1 MHASAEYTALETCII
16 AAIHGVLPEAE
27 FNALALEVHRF
38 QLRHNKP
45 FSKWCAGQD
54 EPKSWREIPAVPQA
68 MFKAFRIS
76 CFPAEE
82 TPVTFLTSGTTG
94 ETRGAHH
101 FFSTKLYHA
110 AALAGWRRIERA
122 QRRSVFLTQ
131 APADAPQSSLV
142 SMFGCWASEIGGE
155 FVCDSSGRLELARLE
170 LAMESGEPLAFFGT
184 ALAFLNVFEWMGS
197 RGVSLAPGS
206 YALETGGFKG
216 SDREISKAEL
226 YGRFARHFGLSA
238 QDVINEYGMCE
249 LSSQFY
255 TTGLG
260 GVHQG
265 GAWIRALVVSPET
278 GEEVAIGQAGTL
290 RIFDLAN
297 LGSSLAIQTADIAIR
312 RERGFELLGR
322 APSATPRGCSRMADE
337 QMRGCAIVTSARSV
351 PATASRIAA
360 LAAAAAKFPFLG
372 DYSAQTLGAWL
383 AAELGAV
390 DALDQFVPHA
400 GHFARA
406 FAPRVILHILSG
418 NTPAAALQSL
428 IRGLLLGS
436 QNLCKLP
443 SSGLPEVDAFL
454 AALPEEMQRL
464 VEISATLPDEWLA
477 QAEAVVVFGSD
488 ATLEHFRGRILPG
501 QKFIEHGH
509 RVSFG
514 IVFDDPSCTSAEGA
528 AQDISLFDQQGCL
541 SPHVFFV
548 RRNAREYARCLAQEM
563 EQFAK
568 GNKRRELSV
577 AEHTSIRALQEAIR
591 FRAKNGAECELYVG
605 KEWTVVFDAEP
616 GFPASPLGRVA
627 FVKPLPMDFP
637 ATLANVRP
645 HLSACSIAPA
655 TLENAEFAAALG
667 VSRVCAIGAMQ
678 LPPAAWHHDGQPTLA
693 PLVRWVDFEGA

>member
-1 MHASAEYTALETCII
+1 MHAAAEYTALEARII
-16 AAIHGVLPEAE
+16 AAIHGVLPKEE

-38 QLRHNKP
+38 QLRHNEP
-45 FSKWCAGQD
+45 FSKWCAGRN

-68 MFKAFRIS
+68 MFKAFRIA

-82 TPVTFLTSGTTG
+82 TPITFLTSGTTG

-110 AALAGWRRIERA
+110 AALAGWRRFGRA
-122 QRRSVFLTQ
+122 QRRTVFLTQ

-142 SMFGCWASEIGGE
+142 SMFGCWSSEIGGD
-155 FVCDSSGRLELARLE
+155 FLCDSLGRLNFARLE
-170 LAMESGEPLAFFGT
+170 LVMESGEPLALFGT

-197 RGVSLAPGS
+197 RSVSLPQGS
-206 YALETGGFKG
+206 YAMETGGFKG
-216 SDREISKAEL
+216 SAREISKAEL
-226 YGRFARHFGLSA
+226 YGRFARQFGLGA

-265 GAWIRALVVSPET
+265 GPWIHALVVSPET
-278 GEEVAIGQAGTL
+278 GEEVAIGQAGAL

-322 APSATPRGCSRMADE
+322 SPSATPRGCSRMADE
-337 QMRGCAIVTSARSV
+337 QMRGSAIVASAQSA

-360 LAAAAAKFPFLG
+360 LASAAEKFPFLG
-372 DYSAQTLGAWL
+372 DYSTQTLSAWL
-383 AAELGAV
+383 AAELGDV
-390 DALDQFVPHA
+390 DALDRFVPHA

-406 FAPRVILHILSG
+406 FASRIVLHILSG
-418 NTPAAALQSL
+418 NTPAAALQSI
-428 IRGLLLGS
+428 IRGMLLGS
-436 QNLCKLP
+436 RNLCKLP
-443 SSGLPEVDAFL
+443 SGGLPEVDAFL
-454 AALPEEMQRL
+454 AALPEEMQQL

-488 ATLEHFRGRILPG
+488 ATIEHFRGRVLPE
-501 QKFIEHGH
+501 QKFIAHGH

-514 IVFDDPSCTSAEGA
+514 IIFDDPSGASAEGA
-528 AQDISLFDQQGCL
+528 ARDVSLFDQQGCL

-548 RRNAREYARCLAQEM
+548 RSNAREYAHHLAQEM
-563 EQFAK
+563 ERFAK
-568 GNKRRELSV
+568 GNQRPERSL

-591 FRAKNGAECELYVG
+591 FRARNGAECELYVG
-605 KEWTVVFDAEP
+605 EAWTVIFDTEP
-616 GFPASPLGRVA
+616 GFPATPLGRVV
-627 FVKPLPMDFP
+627 FVQPLPVDLA

-645 HLSACSIAPA
+645 HLSTCSIAPA
-655 TLENAEFAAALG
+655 TLENAELAAALG

-693 PLVRWVDFEGA
+693 PLVRWVGFEGA